1 MLYLSLAARESNRFD
16 FLVIWILN
24 NVDILNLF
32 HLFHYKQQAIKYCMS
47 LNLGWDY
54 LEILLLLLAFRIP
67 VVVCVA
73 IFCCCQHQF
82 NILKSPIICQ
92 KCLFYVYFE
101 ILLLLLLAFGIPVIV
116 CVAIFCSWL
125 LPRPIQSKN
134 HQFFVNN
141 ASFILILKY
150 CCYCCWLLEY
160 QYQ

>member
-1 MLYLSLAARESNRFD
+1 
-16 FLVIWILN
+16 
-24 NVDILNLF
+24 
-32 HLFHYKQQAIKYCMS
+32 MS

-54 LEILLLLLAFRIP
+54 LEILLLLLAFGIP

-92 KCLFYVYFE
+92 KCLFYIYFE

-125 LPRPIQSKN
+125 FAPTNSIQKSPILCQKCL
-134 HQFFVNN
+134 FFVY
-141 ASFILILKY
+141 FEILLLLLLAFGIPVPVVV
-150 CCYCCWLLEY
+150 CGAIFCCWLLPPPTNWG
-160 QYQ
+160 QGIL